1 MSSVEIS
8 ARKKGELGNLVPSIH
23 LMQFRLVSCD
33 DTTHAGA
40 PEAYSSVQ
48 H

>member
-8 ARKKGELGNLVPSIH
+8 ARKKGELGNLIPSIH
-23 LMQFRLVSCD
+23 LMQFRLVSCG

-40 PEAYSSVQ
+40 PDVNSSVQ

>member
-1 MSSVEIS
+1 MRSVETS

-33 DTTHAGA
+33 DTTHARA
-40 PEAYSSVQ
+40 SDVYSFVQ